1 MNDRFPPDAEAA
13 EVRARH
19 EAELMR
25 YPNVV
30 GVADGIAS
38 RRGESTGEQC
48 IVVYVSTKVPASELA
63 AEAMLPREVDGV
75 RVDVVEV
82 GRIEAQA
89 AD

>member
-1 MNDRFPPDAEAA
+1 MDDQFPSGASVADA
-13 EVRARH
+13 RARH

-30 GVADGIAS
+30 GVADGIAT
-38 RRGESTGEQC
+38 RGGESTGEQC
-48 IVVYVSTKVPASELA
+48 IVVYVSTKVPVGELA
-63 AEAMLPREVDGV
+63 AEAVLPREIDGV

-89 AD
+89 TD